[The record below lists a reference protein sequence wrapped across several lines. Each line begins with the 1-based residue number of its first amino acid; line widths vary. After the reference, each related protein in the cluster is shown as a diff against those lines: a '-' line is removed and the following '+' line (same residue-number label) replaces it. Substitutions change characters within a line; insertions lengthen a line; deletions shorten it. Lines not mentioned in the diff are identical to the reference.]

1 MSLAFV
7 ITLLMALRMPR
18 IGSTLSSFSMT
29 AASRGMCGVVVGCTG
44 TLGAAGLGGT
54 DGLGAA
60 AAAGVRTAGL
70 GSGAV
75 SKDER

>member
-1 MSLAFV
+1 
-7 ITLLMALRMPR
+7 
-18 IGSTLSSFSMT
+18 
-29 AASRGMCGVVVGCTG
+29 MCGVVVGCTG

-54 DGLGAA
+54 DSLGAA
-60 AAAGVRTAGL
+60 AAGVGTAGL